1 MPTAKGWSPAFGDSP
16 ARRPH
21 ADDARRCRPLHRR
34 LAEQA
39 QDRGVSLAS
48 LLAEIARERQT
59 ATIWH
64 SEREASR
71 IDAENPDVADE
82 DRAWEAVLADG
93 FR

>member
-1 MPTAKGWSPAFGDSP
+1 MATMPTDTATIRV
-16 ARRPH
+16 ARNTR
-21 ADDARRCRPLHRR
+21 DL

-59 ATIWH
+59 AAIWH

-71 IDAENPDVADE
+71 IDGENPDVADE

-93 FR
+93 FQ